1 MTNELEKNVSFID
14 QARLTFIKKKK
25 LFVIFFIS
33 LILILIGST
42 YFNHTKVEK
51 NRKISEKYIYAGIL
65 LSLKENEKSKKIYE
79 EIIFSKNKIYA
90 TLSLNNIIEKKLETN
105 SGEILKFFKVIETI
119 KMDKEKL
126 NLIKLKKALYL
137 FKISKNDD
145 GNKILNEIISENS
158 IWKNTAIELAK

>member
-51 NRKISEKYIYAGIL
+51 NRKISEKYI
-65 LSLKENEKSKKIYE
+65 
-79 EIIFSKNKIYA
+79 
-90 TLSLNNIIEKKLETN
+90 NIRRNYI
-105 SGEILKFFKVIETI
+105 
-119 KMDKEKL
+119 
-126 NLIKLKKALYL
+126 
-137 FKISKNDD
+137 
-145 GNKILNEIISENS
+145 
-158 IWKNTAIELAK
+158 